1 MSLASKYKYNTF
13 QHLPEDR
20 YEAELIP
27 GTCSD
32 YLTGLVVI
40 CGVVFAII
48 GAAWVFFPALMYT
61 KDGGF
66 SLPQIK
72 INSFSVTGFNL
83 SSNQVRTISSH
94 F

>member
-1 MSLASKYKYNTF
+1 MSLASKYMYNTF
-13 QHLPEDR
+13 QHVPEDR

-27 GTCSD
+27 GTLSD
-32 YLTGLVVI
+32 FCKTIVVI
-40 CGVVFAII
+40 GVVVLAIR
-48 GAAWVFFPALMYT
+48 GAISICFPAFLYT

-72 INSFSVTGFNL
+72 INSFTVTGFNL
-83 SSNQVRTISSH
+83 SSNQVTTNNSH